1 MIIILVTRTCHCND
15 NSIKTEFYKK
25 PAATSKSKKRKRK
38 SDSKNQKLNSD
49 NSLPKNDNSRMNQVE
64 IQNDNLGPTID
75 QTEDMHMKK
84 AKEIS
89 VQEAT
94 SNNYVTT
101 HHEKRLDDLLFM
113 NGLVRKHVPADG
125 NCFFQSALPH
135 IHFLLIC
142 SEFTSLA
149 IGYER

>member
-1 MIIILVTRTCHCND
+1 
-15 NSIKTEFYKK
+15 
-25 PAATSKSKKRKRK
+25 
-38 SDSKNQKLNSD
+38 
-49 NSLPKNDNSRMNQVE
+49 MNQVE

-75 QTEDMHMKK
+75 QTEDMHMEK

-94 SNNYVTT
+94 SNKYVTT
-101 HHEKRLDDLLFM
+101 HHEKRFDDLLFM

-125 NCFFQSALPH
+125 NYFFQLALPH

-142 SEFTSLA
+142 SEFTCLE